1 MSNYVHIVCKLRDIE
16 KNIMEEAFERMGLI
30 VDYDTNEM
38 LDYFSPDPVKCSAV
52 VRIKEKDFILMGLNL
67 KNSNSISVVEFI
79 KINSYMMQDYLLIK
93 SEKEFEER
101 FNVEYNCVK
110 IIKQTAELGYQ
121 VDFEENLEDGT
132 RKLVVYRVA

>member
-1 MSNYVHIVCKLRDIE
+1 MSNYVRIVCKLKNIE
-16 KNIMEEAFERMGLI
+16 KDIMEEAFERMGLI

-38 LDYFSPDPVKCSAV
+38 FSCFSQDPVKCSAV
-52 VRIKEKDFILMGLNL
+52 VRTKEKDSILMGLNL
-67 KNSNSISVVEFI
+67 KNMNDIVDIEFI
-79 KINSYMMQDYLLIK
+79 KINSYVTKDCLLIK

-101 FNVEYNCVK
+101 LNIEYNCVK

>member
-1 MSNYVHIVCKLRDIE
+1 MSNYVHIVCKLKNIE
-16 KNIMEEAFERMGLI
+16 KDIMEEAFERMGLI

-38 LDYFSPDPVKCSAV
+38 FSYFSADPIKCSAV
-52 VRIKEKDFILMGLNL
+52 VRTKEKDFILMGLNL
-67 KNSNSISVVEFI
+67 KNSNGIIDIEFI
-79 KINSYMMQDYLLIK
+79 TINSYTMKKFLLIK